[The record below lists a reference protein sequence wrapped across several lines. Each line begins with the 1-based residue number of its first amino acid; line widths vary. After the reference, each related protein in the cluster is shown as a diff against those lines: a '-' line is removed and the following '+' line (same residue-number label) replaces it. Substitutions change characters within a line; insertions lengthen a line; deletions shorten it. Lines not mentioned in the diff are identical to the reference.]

1 MLPLKASGRIP
12 PWCPE
17 LTRTSL
23 TEKQRTPPAAVA
35 TEAGKGLRLREEHGR
50 GGTDFG
56 RRRANQLKNREA
68 VSERD
73 IKSMYSYFARHNVDK
88 RGKTWADKDKPSAGY
103 IAWLLWGGEPGRNW
117 VDGLH
122 ANLDKAD

>member
-1 MLPLKASGRIP
+1 MAQA
-12 PWCPE
+12 
-17 LTRTSL
+17 TF

-35 TEAGKGLRLREEHGR
+35 HEAEKGLKLREEHGR
-50 GGTDFG
+50 GGTDVG

-73 IKSMYSYFARHNVDK
+73 IKSMYSYFARHDVDK
-88 RGKTWADKDKPSAGY
+88 RGKNWADKDKPSAGY
-103 IAWLLWGGEPGRNW
+103 IAWLLWGGEPGRKW

-122 ANLDKAD
+122 EKLEKAS